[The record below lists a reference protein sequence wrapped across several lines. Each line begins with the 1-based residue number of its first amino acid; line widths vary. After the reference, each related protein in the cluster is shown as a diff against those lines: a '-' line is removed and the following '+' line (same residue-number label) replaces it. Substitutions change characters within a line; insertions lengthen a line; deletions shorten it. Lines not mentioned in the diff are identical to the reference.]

1 MKIISVINYK
11 GGVGKTTVTSNLA
24 SEMARRGKRVLA
36 IDLDP
41 QTNLTFS
48 YMKVEQWKEQYEK
61 DRTIKYWF
69 DLIIDS
75 EMESED
81 SELSFKDLIVKKDID
96 LICSHLGL
104 VNIDIELA
112 AGLTGNTERQRKSN
126 YIKTYS
132 YIKNEIRK
140 LKNDYD
146 VILFDCPPNFSIVTK
161 NAIIASDYYLIP
173 AKMDYLS
180 TLGINQ
186 LRKHV
191 DSLVREYNDCCV
203 GTQRPNAHPE
213 FLGVVATMIS
223 VRNGAPITA
232 QKSFINQ
239 LKRNGVT
246 VFESMIRE
254 NKTIYADAPNEGIPV
269 VMRRGFGTTYSG
281 VVKEWRTLTDEFLE
295 RAGIE

>member
-69 DLIIDS
+69 DSIIDS
-75 EMESED
+75 ELESED
-81 SELSFKDLIVKKDID
+81 SQLSFKDLIVNKDID

-104 VNIDIELA
+104 VDIDIELA

-140 LKNDYD
+140 IKNDYD
-146 VILFDCPPNFSIVTK
+146 VVLFDCPPNFSIVTK

-191 DSLVREYNDCCV
+191 DSLVKEYNDCCV
-203 GTQRPNAHPE
+203 GTQRPNAHPK
-213 FLGVVATMIS
+213 FLGVVATMVS
-223 VRNGAPITA
+223 VRNGDPITA
-232 QKSFINQ
+232 QKNYISQ

-246 VFESMIRE
+246 VFENMIRE
-254 NKTIYADAPNEGIPV
+254 NKTLYADAPNEGRPV
-269 VMRRGFGTTYSG
+269 VLQRGLGATYSR
-281 VVKEWRTLTDEFLE
+281 VVKEWRALTDEFLE
-295 RAGIE
+295 RAEIE